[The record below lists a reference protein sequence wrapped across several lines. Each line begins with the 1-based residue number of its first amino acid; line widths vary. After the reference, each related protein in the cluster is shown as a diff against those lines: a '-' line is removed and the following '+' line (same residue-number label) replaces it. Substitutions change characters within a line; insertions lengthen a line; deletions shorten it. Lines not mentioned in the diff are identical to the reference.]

1 MLYCKLRTLIV
12 IYLVISRLL
21 NFISKLV
28 VTNSQFI
35 EEAEEHYF
43 LMFFSIMLPLPA
55 PPKNYT
61 LASLFPASFIRVL
74 LFLKKITASTSLLGT
89 TSFCFIRKILY
100 EHGAHF
106 WSNLRTKSA
115 SAWKI
120 IRNTHQI

>member
-12 IYLVISRLL
+12 IHLVISRLL

-28 VTNSQFI
+28 VTNSQFR

-55 PPKNYT
+55 PPKNHT

-74 LFLKKITASTSLLGT
+74 PLTQKNNRFYVSVRNYFILLYKEN
-89 TSFCFIRKILY
+89 FIRTRGSFLVKFKNKVSLSM
-100 EHGAHF
+100 E
-106 WSNLRTKSA
+106 N
-115 SAWKI
+115 
-120 IRNTHQI
+120 N